1 MSVDYFTASAVRA
14 AEVETGELLR
24 SGVLMQRAAA
34 GVANSVA
41 AYLVSSGGC
50 YGRRVGLVVGSG
62 DNGGDT
68 LFAGARLAR
77 RGVAVFAVLLN
88 PSRVHTAGLGAL
100 RRSGGR
106 VVGALPANLDAVVDG
121 VVGIGGSGPLRPD
134 AATVFA
140 AVTAPV
146 FAVDLP
152 SGVDADTGV
161 VHSPAVRAD
170 VTVTFGIRRK
180 AHLLAAAQCGRVELI
195 DIGLGEVDGADLTSW
210 TDEEVGRRW
219 PVPGP
224 ADDKYTQGVVGVVAG
239 SPHYPGAAVLC
250 TGAAIHATSGMTRYA
265 GSVGAEVLSRFPE
278 VVVSATPQAAGR
290 VQAWVVGP
298 GLGTDHDARDRLR
311 TVLATDV
318 PVLIDADGLTLVA
331 QTPDLLSS
339 RTAPTLLTPHA
350 GEFERLAGHP
360 VGDDRAA
367 AVGELAQRLGVTVL
381 LKGRTT
387 LIAGPQAGLPVVGND
402 AGSSWAAT
410 AGSGDVLAGVAGA
423 LLATGLSTV
432 DAASMAA
439 RVHAVAAQVGAGD
452 APLGASRLL
461 DAISPAIAR
470 LRRSSAGAVVR
481 QWNR

>member
-1 MSVDYFTASAVRA
+1 MSVGFFSASAVRA
-14 AEVETGELLR
+14 AEVATGDLLR

-34 GVANSVA
+34 GVANVVA
-41 AYLVSSGGC
+41 AHLVSSGGC
-50 YGRRVGLVVGSG
+50 YGSRVGLVVGSG
-62 DNGGDT
+62 DNGGDA
-68 LFAGARLAR
+68 LFAGARLSR
-77 RGVAVFAVLLN
+77 RGVMVYAVLLN
-88 PSRVHTAGLGAL
+88 PSRVHAAGLAAL

-106 VVGALPANLDAVVDG
+106 VVDTLPTRLDAVVDG
-121 VVGIGGSGPLRPD
+121 VVGIGGTGPLRAS
-134 AATVFA
+134 AATIFA
-140 AVTAPV
+140 EVSAPI

-161 VHSPAVRAD
+161 VHDPAVAAD
-170 VTVTFGIRRK
+170 VTVTFGIRRR
-180 AHLLAAAQCGRVELI
+180 AHLLAAAQCGRVEVI
-195 DIGLGEVDGADLTSW
+195 DIGLGDIGGAELLSW
-210 TDEEVGRRW
+210 TDDEVGRRW

-224 ADDKYTQGVVGVVAG
+224 TDDKYTQGVVGVVAG

-265 GSVGAEVLSRFPE
+265 GSVGAEVLSRFSE
-278 VVVSATPQAAGR
+278 VVVSPTPQEAGR

-331 QTPDLLSS
+331 QSPDLLSS

-360 VGDDRAA
+360 VGDDRAR
-367 AVGELAQRLGVTVL
+367 AVRELAQRLGVTVL

-387 LIAGPQAGLPVVGND
+387 LIAGPDSGAPVVGND

-432 DAASMAA
+432 DAAAMAA
-439 RVHAVAAQVGAGD
+439 RAHAVAARVGAED

-461 DAISPAIAR
+461 DSISPAIAR
-470 LRRSSAGAVVR
+470 LRRSAGVAVVR
-481 QWNR
+481 QCD